1 MQHLHARGDDINAR
15 DKDESTALHSAAARG
30 HLSVVEYLHENGSDI
45 NAQDKEGSTALHKAC
60 QYGHLSVA
68 EYMLA
73 NGADLNALERTGGS
87 ALHAVVSPRVY
98 YVSHYPIVSLLQML
112 LEADADIHERPGGHK
127 TLCTLA
133 VTCYGGS
140 KEVLQFLLKRGA
152 DVNAK
157 NTEGLCALVEA
168 SRLGRLHCVKIL
180 INAGAG
186 YDVNHGVDHDVW
198 NQAIAEAHNIDDSE
212 SKSAM
217 PAIKKRSSRN
227 FPLARVSTSL
237 MLQVLR
243 SGLQQAEERWA
254 DQQRENFLKSCA
266 GQS

>member
-1 MQHLHARGDDINAR
+1 MKLLLA
-15 DKDESTALHSAAARG
+15 HSAKTSA
-30 HLSVVEYLHENGSDI
+30 L
-45 NAQDKEGSTALHKAC
+45 GSTW
-60 QYGHLSVA
+60 
-68 EYMLA
+68 
-73 NGADLNALERTGGS
+73 GS
-87 ALHAVVSPRVY
+87 ALHAVVAWISFHIAA
-98 YVSHYPIVSLLQML
+98 SHVIPLLQML
-112 LEADADIHERPGGHK
+112 LEAGADIHEKPGGHK

-133 VTCYGGS
+133 VTYFRS
-140 KEVLQFLLKRGA
+140 EEVLQFLLKRGA

-198 NQAIAEAHNIDDSE
+198 NQAIAEAHNIDVSE
-212 SKSAM
+212 SKSA
-217 PAIKKRSSRN
+217 
-227 FPLARVSTSL
+227 

-254 DQQRENFLKSCA
+254 KQQRVNFGKTCI